1 MRAVRLVEIA
11 HPLEMQ
17 DIPIPEVHDDQVLV
31 RIRAAGICHSDV
43 HYRAGTS
50 PVGPL
55 PLTLGHEI
63 AGTVERAGKG
73 VRQLDVGSRVCIHY
87 LVTCGQCEY
96 CQVGREQFCVTGQ
109 MVGKHRDGGYAEY
122 IAVPARSVVRLPD
135 DISFAHGAVMMC
147 SSATSLHALIKSGL
161 RPGERI
167 AIFGAGGLGMS
178 AIQLARAFGALDV
191 FAVDIDAGRL
201 ARAGQYG
208 AIAVDAARV
217 DPVQAI
223 LQQTGGRGVDV
234 SLELIGLPLTMRQA
248 VQCLA
253 IFGRMALVGITD
265 QLWALDAY
273 REVLG
278 KEVQIIGSSDHLF
291 SELPLLFE
299 YAQRGILD
307 LGEVITSVVPLNADA
322 INARLDNLERFGAG
336 VRSVIVP

>member
-1 MRAVRLVEIA
+1 
-11 HPLEMQ
+11 
-17 DIPIPEVHDDQVLV
+17 VLV

-50 PVGPL
+50 PTGPL
-55 PLTLGHEI
+55 PITLGHEI
-63 AGTVERAGKG
+63 AGVVEKAGKG
-73 VRQLDVGSRVCIHY
+73 VSQLDAGSRVCIHY
-87 LVTCGQCEY
+87 LVTCGQCDY
-96 CQVGREQFCVTGQ
+96 CHIGREQFCVAGQ

-135 DISFAHGAVMMC
+135 SISFEHGAVMMC
-147 SSATSLHALIKSGL
+147 SSATSFHALIKSGL

-201 ARAGQYG
+201 ARARQYG
-208 AIAVDAARV
+208 AIAVDAART

-223 LQQTGGRGVDV
+223 LEQTGGNGVDV

-253 IFGRMALVGITD
+253 IFGRVAIVGITD
-265 QLWALDAY
+265 QLWTLDSY
-273 REVLG
+273 REILG
-278 KEVQIIGSSDHLF
+278 KEVQVIGSSDHLI

-299 YAQRGILD
+299 YAQRGMLD
-307 LGEVITSVVPLNADA
+307 LSEVITDIVPLDAGA